1 VERDERQ
8 VADELIRPV
17 TGRRVNVNCGK
28 RKGEGKVEDWLRS
41 NMEVIR
47 TYRIVYGCPSE
58 RRRV

>member
-1 VERDERQ
+1 VERNERQ
-8 VADELIRPV
+8 VVHELIRPV

-28 RKGEGKVEDWLRS
+28 GKGEGKSEVSLRS

-58 RRRV
+58 RMRV

>member
-8 VADELIRPV
+8 TDELIRPV

-28 RKGEGKVEDWLRS
+28 RKGEQKGEGSLRS

-47 TYRIVYGCPSE
+47 TCRIVYGCPSK
-58 RRRV
+58 RRQV